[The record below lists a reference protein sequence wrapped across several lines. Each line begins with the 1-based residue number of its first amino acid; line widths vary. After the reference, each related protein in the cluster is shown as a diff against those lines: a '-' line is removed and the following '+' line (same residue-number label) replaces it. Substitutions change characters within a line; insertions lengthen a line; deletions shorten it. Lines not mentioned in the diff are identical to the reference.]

1 MAVVLEIRHVTTYQY
16 RNPVKFGA
24 HRAMFLPRPAARGR
38 LLSWSAKTN
47 LHSRTRWVSD
57 GLSNNVTEIEF
68 DEAGKELTF
77 TFQFRGVH
85 FGGES
90 VEQFALEPRAER
102 VPVQYTPD
110 EWTDLVGFMRPHAED
125 PDVSVAAWASSF
137 LTGSGN
143 RTIDVLAR
151 MLDTFRDT
159 FSYQARVTEGTLSPR
174 ELLQSKS
181 GTCRDYAWLMIEALR
196 RLGFAAR
203 FVTGYIYDAALDGGA
218 AGTTGSGATHA
229 WVQVFLP
236 GAGWMNYD
244 PTNHIDAGF
253 DLIPVAIARYPGQAI
268 PLAGSWSGNAN
279 DYLGMSVDVAVHKL
293 GDITDQ
299 ANVGGATSF

>member
-1 MAVVLEIRHVTTYQY
+1 MAVVLEIKHVTTYQY

-68 DEAGKELTF
+68 DEAAKELTF
-77 TFQFRGVH
+77 TFQFRGIH

-90 VEQFALEPRAER
+90 VEHFALEPRAER

-110 EWTDLVGFMRPHAED
+110 EWTDLIGFMRPHAED

-244 PTNHIDAGF
+244 PTNHINAGF

-279 DYLGMSVDVAVHKL
+279 DYLGMSINVAVHKL
-293 GDITDQ
+293 GDVTDQ
-299 ANVGGATSF
+299 AEG

>member
-1 MAVVLEIRHVTTYQY
+1 MAVVLEIKHVTTYQY

-110 EWTDLVGFMRPHAED
+110 EWTDLIGFMRPHAED

-268 PLAGSWSGNAN
+268 PLAGSWSGHAN

-293 GDITDQ
+293 GDVTDQ
-299 ANVGGATSF
+299 TEG

>member
-1 MAVVLEIRHVTTYQY
+1 MAVVLEIKHVTTYQY

-38 LLSWSAKTN
+38 LLSWSAETN
-47 LHSRTRWVSD
+47 LHSRIRWVSD

-77 TFQFRGVH
+77 TFQFRGIH

-110 EWTDLVGFMRPHAED
+110 EWTDLIGFMRPHAED

-244 PTNHIDAGF
+244 PTNHINAGF

-279 DYLGMSVDVAVHKL
+279 DYLGMSINVAVHKL
-293 GDITDQ
+293 GDVTDQ
-299 ANVGGATSF
+299 AEG

>member
-1 MAVVLEIRHVTTYQY
+1 MAVVLEIKHVTTYQY

-77 TFQFRGVH
+77 TFQFQGIH

-90 VEQFALEPRAER
+90 IEQFALEPRAER

-110 EWTDLVGFMRPHAED
+110 EWTDLIGFMRPHAED

-244 PTNHIDAGF
+244 PTNHINAGF

-279 DYLGMSVDVAVHKL
+279 DYLGMSINVAVHKL
-293 GDITDQ
+293 GDVTDQ
-299 ANVGGATSF
+299 AEG

>member
-77 TFQFRGVH
+77 TFQFQGIH

-244 PTNHIDAGF
+244 PTNHINAGF

-279 DYLGMSVDVAVHKL
+279 DYLGMSINVAVHKL
-293 GDITDQ
+293 GDVTDQ
-299 ANVGGATSF
+299 AEG

>member
-1 MAVVLEIRHVTTYQY
+1 MAVVLEIKHVTTYQY

-110 EWTDLVGFMRPHAED
+110 EWTDLIGFMRPHAED

-244 PTNHIDAGF
+244 PTNHINAGF

-279 DYLGMSVDVAVHKL
+279 DYLGMSINVAVHKL
-293 GDITDQ
+293 GDVTDQ
-299 ANVGGATSF
+299 AEG

>member
-1 MAVVLEIRHVTTYQY
+1 MAVVLEIKHVTTYQY

-77 TFQFRGVH
+77 TFQFRGIH

-110 EWTDLVGFMRPHAED
+110 EWTDLIGFMRPHAED

-244 PTNHIDAGF
+244 PTNHINAGF

-279 DYLGMSVDVAVHKL
+279 DYLGMSINVAVHKL
-293 GDITDQ
+293 GDVTDQ
-299 ANVGGATSF
+299 AEG